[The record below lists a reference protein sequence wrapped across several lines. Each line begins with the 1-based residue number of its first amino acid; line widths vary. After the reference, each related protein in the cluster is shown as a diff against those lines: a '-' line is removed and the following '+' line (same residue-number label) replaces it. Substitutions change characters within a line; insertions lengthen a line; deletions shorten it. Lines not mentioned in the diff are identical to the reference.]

1 MGPRKQYLG
10 PINSGPGLPKSTRT
24 YLQRCAF
31 ARGTNDNQSS
41 IDAVPAAAPDVPCG
55 DGGYVDNVDNVDAE
69 EMPEDDSCGPETN
82 AATSEEP
89 VQSGSEQSAQDL
101 LLMVLNFALEFGLS
115 WKAVEALQRL
125 IVHILDRHDVP
136 TSKYMF
142 KKQVGASIR
151 DARFHFY
158 CAPCMNS
165 LGETSGDLQQ
175 RNNFQASCSTCHK
188 SYSGRTLVLDG
199 NFFITLPIVQ
209 QLSSLLCDQ
218 GVTNALVK
226 KLQSIKDQ
234 DRARD
239 RLADVSEVGDITDGS
254 MYQELRQE
262 LEAGDLTITFNADGS
277 PVFKSSKFSILPIQI
292 SLNELPP
299 QLRCKNIIVSALWH
313 GQSHP
318 DMVLLLESFVQQFS
332 DINANLGVTWMAGT
346 RAMHSKVYCLSCCAD
361 APARAVLQNF
371 TQYNGYYGCGWC
383 LHEGKTVDGEQS
395 L

>member
-101 LLMVLNFALEFGLS
+101 LLMVLNFALEFGSS

-188 SYSGRTLVLDG
+188 SYSGRMLVLDG

-218 GVTNALVK
+218 GVANALVK

-239 RLADVSEVGDITDGS
+239 RLADVSEVGDITDGC

-262 LEAGDLTITFNADGS
+262 LEEGDLTITFNADGS
-277 PVFKSSKFSILPIQI
+277 PFS
-292 SLNELPP
+292 NPP
-299 QLRCKNIIVSALWH
+299 
-313 GQSHP
+313 
-318 DMVLLLESFVQQFS
+318 
-332 DINANLGVTWMAGT
+332 
-346 RAMHSKVYCLSCCAD
+346 
-361 APARAVLQNF
+361 NF
-371 TQYNGYYGCGWC
+371 LFGPSRF
-383 LHEGKTVDGEQS
+383 L
-395 L
+395 